1 MLNPKVVHANPAAQ
15 MHDLRHDTHVPF
27 NIFKGP
33 CGFVILSVALEKL
46 FAVAYRCLVVADDLR
61 QRVLVG
67 TSQIAALRAILNQ

>member
-27 NIFKGP
+27 NVLKGSR
-33 CGFVILSVALEKL
+33 GFVILSVALKKFL
-46 FAVAYRCLVVADDLR
+46 AVAYRCLVVADNLG

-67 TSQIAALRAILNQ
+67 TTQIAALRAILNK